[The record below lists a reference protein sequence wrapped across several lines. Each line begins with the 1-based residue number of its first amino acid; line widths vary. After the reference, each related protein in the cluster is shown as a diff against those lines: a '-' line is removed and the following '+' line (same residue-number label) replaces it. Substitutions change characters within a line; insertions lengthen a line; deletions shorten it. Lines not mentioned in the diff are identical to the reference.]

1 MLYNIDVYLKTE
13 EDAGGGSV
21 LTIIGLS
28 GGSGSGKTTAAA
40 VMASLGAAVIDTD
53 RVYRDLCVPGSPCL
67 SELAGVF
74 GKDILLQDGALDR
87 KKLGALVFSDAAAR
101 LRLNAI
107 THAYIAEKTKRLIK
121 EYDASGREAV
131 IIDAPL
137 LFESGFD
144 AFCDITVGVTAPPD
158 VRMARI
164 IARDGLTVEQ
174 AEKRIA
180 SQLSDE
186 ELSRRCD
193 FIIENRGTNEELVR
207 AVESFYMNAVGGI
220 RS

>member
-1 MLYNIDVYLKTE
+1 M
-13 EDAGGGSV
+13 
-21 LTIIGLS
+21 TIIGLS

-74 GKDILLQDGALDR
+74 GKEILLPDGALDR

-121 EYDASGREAV
+121 EYDASGMEAV
-131 IIDAPL
+131 VIDAPL

-144 AFCDITVGVTAPPD
+144 AFCDITVGVTAPLD

-164 IARDGLTVEQ
+164 IARDGLTAEE

>member
-1 MLYNIDVYLKTE
+1 M
-13 EDAGGGSV
+13 
-21 LTIIGLS
+21 TIIGLS

-40 VMASLGAAVIDTD
+40 VMALLGAAVIDTD

>member
-74 GKDILLQDGALDR
+74 GKEILLPDGALDR

-121 EYDASGREAV
+121 EYDASGMEAV
-131 IIDAPL
+131 VIDAPL

-144 AFCDITVGVTAPPD
+144 AFCDITVGVTAPLD

-164 IARDGLTVEQ
+164 IARDGLTAEE